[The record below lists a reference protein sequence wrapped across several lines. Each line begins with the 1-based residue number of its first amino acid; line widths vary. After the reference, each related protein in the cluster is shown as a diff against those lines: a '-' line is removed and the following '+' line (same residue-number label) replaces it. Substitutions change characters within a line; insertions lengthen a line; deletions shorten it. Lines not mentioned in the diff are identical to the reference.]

1 LSQGSRIYRTA
12 RNAYTSR
19 AVTAFFDKLGRRIL
33 GGEGLVVKEIQVKA
47 AE

>member
-1 LSQGSRIYRTA
+1 LTVSPRSQ
-12 RNAYTSR
+12 
-19 AVTAFFDKLGRRIL
+19 VIL